1 MTIAQMLEPVA
12 ANAGS
17 ITLPHAQEWM
27 QGRTMYGGMS
37 ALIAYTAAM
46 RAFPDLPPLRA
57 AQIGF
62 VAPIG
67 DTFALTATIVR
78 QGRNVSQIRSEI
90 VADGEVALTAY
101 WLFGASRAPN
111 AVHPAAP
118 PENWPGGPLDQE
130 VLALDKAPA
139 FIRNNYEIRR
149 AQTLSGPGE
158 PIVRRWARVT
168 DAGALDAMS
177 QLILLGDTLPPG
189 AMRVMQRRGPI
200 SSINW
205 SFNLLG
211 SAPHTMDGWWLT
223 ENASDHADDG
233 YSSERLRL
241 WNSEGQQVLA
251 GMQLVA
257 IFG

>member
-1 MTIAQMLEPVA
+1 MTIAQLLEPVS
-12 ANAGS
+12 ANTGT
-17 ITLPHAQEWM
+17 ITMPGAQEWM

-37 ALIAYTAAM
+37 ALITYMAAI

-62 VAPIG
+62 VAPFAE
-67 DTFALTATIVR
+67 TFELTASIVR

-90 VADGEVALTAY
+90 VADGQVALTAY
-101 WLFGASRAPN
+101 WLFGASRPPN

-118 PENWPGGPLDQE
+118 VTDWPGDPEDQE
-130 VLALDKAPA
+130 VMAHEKAPD
-139 FIRNNYEIRR
+139 FIQNNYEIRR
-149 AQTLSGPGE
+149 AQSLSGPGE
-158 PIVRRWARVT
+158 PVVRRWARVKDT
-168 DAGALDAMS
+168 GGLDPVAE
-177 QLILLGDTLPPG
+177 LILLGDTLPPG

-211 SAPHTMDGWWLT
+211 TAPATKNGWWLT

-241 WNSEGQQVLA
+241 WNSDGQQVLA
-251 GMQLVA
+251 GMQSVA